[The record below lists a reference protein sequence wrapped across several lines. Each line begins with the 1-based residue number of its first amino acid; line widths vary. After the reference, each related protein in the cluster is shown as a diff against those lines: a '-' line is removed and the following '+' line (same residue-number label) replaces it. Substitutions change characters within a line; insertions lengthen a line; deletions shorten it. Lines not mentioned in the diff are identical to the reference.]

1 MHYMSQILKPS
12 GICLFLFLQRYSLF
26 HIKGIFGV
34 TIVFYFQC
42 TLSIYHLSINLGKKR
57 EEGGGEGGQHIMIFR
72 ITSELKWFLVLGD
85 VSQRRREITR
95 KYNLNGFKP

>member
-1 MHYMSQILKPS
+1 MSQILKPS

-42 TLSIYHLSINLGKKR
+42 TLSIYHLSINLGKKGKK
-57 EEGGGEGGQHIMIFR
+57 GGGEGRGWGR
-72 ITSELKWFLVLGD
+72 VTDALAYLGY
-85 VSQRRREITR
+85 Q
-95 KYNLNGFKP
+95 L